1 MKFYTLGFKIIPNKT
16 KSNTKFNCYINI
28 LKVNIHPFGAQVFN
42 KSFGEEKD
50 VMFKRGKFSFH
61 NAGKQLRKSRS
72 TIATHYH
79 LVIAIKRC
87 YLFSAEEIKKT
98 FQGMTLKTQESYS
111 KDFQNKAKG

>member
-1 MKFYTLGFKIIPNKT
+1 
-16 KSNTKFNCYINI
+16 
-28 LKVNIHPFGAQVFN
+28 
-42 KSFGEEKD
+42 
-50 VMFKRGKFSFH
+50 MFKQGKSSFD
-61 NAGKQLRKSRS
+61 NTGKQLRKSRS

-111 KDFQNKAKG
+111 KDFQNKAKGWCWNQSCETSSRSSLRKAIDWRQRVCFMPPGLKLFVLRWKK